1 MDSDGD
7 TRNRMGGGGGG
18 VRITRKALFNDKVN
32 EQNMSTLKMT

>member
-7 TRNRMGGGGGG
+7 TRNRMGGG